1 MAAPVKVGER
11 VRAAQQ
17 FAREQAERRGE
28 VPAVARAQG
37 EQAAEAMHQQIR
49 QVREGQR

>member
-1 MAAPVKVGER
+1 MGAPVKVVDR
-11 VRAAQQ
+11 VRAAEK

-28 VPAVARAQG
+28 VPTRAREQG
-37 EQAAEAMHQQIR
+37 QQAAEAMHQQIR